1 MHRIADGAQS
11 ASWCSNGKRSVK
23 SLLTQEQIIPCL
35 GNSCAQDIMFMSGM
49 HPRENLVEL
58 GSKELDLHCD
68 FIHTCYLC
76 KRAKYLDSIPTLPIS
91 EQQCEITLV

>member
-58 GSKELDLHCD
+58 GSKELDLHYD
-68 FIHTCYLC
+68 FIHTWRLST
-76 KRAKYLDSIPTLPIS
+76 KTVIS
-91 EQQCEITLV
+91 FS

>member
-58 GSKELDLHCD
+58 GSKELDLHYYKLTPKAASCD
-68 FIHTCYLC
+68 TRG
-76 KRAKYLDSIPTLPIS
+76 KWG
-91 EQQCEITLV
+91 